1 MSLDPGEST
10 VVGFALTER
19 DLSQWSTRTDGWL
32 LEPGSFEVSVGAS
45 SRDLRLTGTVT
56 VEGPRPPLPLGTGS
70 TLAEWLEHPVGHD
83 LLVDALRTAPGG
95 DLAGMLDDPETT
107 RMLGSFPLSRLVTM
121 LSGALDPRTEELLLG
136 RLPG

>member
-1 MSLDPGEST
+1 MRHVHAIGDD
-10 VVGFALTER
+10 ALGDR
-19 DLSQWSTRTDGWL
+19 DA
-32 LEPGSFEVSVGAS
+32 VAM
-45 SRDLRLTGTVT
+45 
-56 VEGPRPPLPLGTGS
+56 
-70 TLAEWLEHPVGHD
+70 
-83 LLVDALRTAPGG
+83 VDALRTAPGG